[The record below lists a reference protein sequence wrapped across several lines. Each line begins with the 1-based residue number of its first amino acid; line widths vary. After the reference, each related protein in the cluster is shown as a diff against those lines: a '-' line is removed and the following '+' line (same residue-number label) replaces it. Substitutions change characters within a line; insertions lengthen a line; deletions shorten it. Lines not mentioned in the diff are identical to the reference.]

1 MTDQLMNDSNDEY
14 SAQQEMDMAIAVNNL
29 SYSMDSDLSVAV
41 NSTYKKHY
49 FAQDEYDPNRSAI
62 CVLNSGA
69 DYLDFRRSFLSFDF
83 ELTINDQ
90 SGTIPYKD
98 ATNFGAPLA
107 YNNTFSRSDAA
118 QRSIDNGNFVGTAAD
133 VHATLATAVGGQAGS
148 KYLFKGRNT
157 IGSQQEGA
165 DIGFGN
171 GSAANLINRITIQS
185 RSGDEICRIENSA
198 MLSHILT
205 NYCYSRDW
213 AESTGSGFGMHP
225 AEPKTVDGQGK
236 ENYFYFKNITH
247 TAQTKKRFHIPLYLL
262 TGFFNYERLMPSML
276 CSGLRISIE
285 WNDAATAL
293 VWNCNPSTALVSG
306 TNVSWKVSKVHI
318 DAKSIQLTDASQ
330 RYLNEV
336 SATSGLELVYTDYNH
351 TGTNINGS
359 STEIHSEVRQAC
371 ARALRAFARI
381 RSNAQ
386 QKSPTQDSFAADYW
400 MVPAYQWRLGSLYFP
415 QQPTQAKNLSDWKDS
430 TLAVD
435 AELLVRGRPMHST
448 TSTLTQPYE
457 FVNEA
462 KTFAPADNSTYSA
475 LASWKFVTNDNL
487 LDLKK
492 TGPKHLDNVTEAFY
506 HSLEMFGKLNGKS
519 GQTNVSLE
527 QFCEGDIPLVE
538 GGHGTRSVY
547 QHSSAFGLPKFDEEI
562 DPSAYDGLHQNRN
575 VINPANAVDIKGLFN
590 SSIALSRLSPEKR
603 QALLLSN
610 LRESSEA
617 TDVEIKAGIQGSAA
631 QTKKFGQLTTSS
643 QLNSRSPSMDLASKI
658 SRTTTYGNYPGC
670 QAIIPVSLERSTMFA
685 LSGVPINNS
694 RVLGLD
700 YQVHS
705 RKFGDVYQTS
715 VGTNGDLISGA
726 ALSESAIRN
735 DADLTTVSAL
745 LTSPKKYEYPPV
757 ATFDHSNSIF
767 LQYVKVARVFLNNVE
782 IEQ

>member
-1 MTDQLMNDSNDEY
+1 MNDSNDEY

-69 DYLDFRRSFLSFDF
+69 DYLDFRRSYLSFDF
-83 ELTINDQ
+83 ELTVNDQ

-98 ATNFGAPLA
+98 ATNFGAPIA
-107 YNNTFSRSDAA
+107 YNNTYSRSDAA
-118 QRSIDNGNFVGTAAD
+118 QRSLSNGNFVGTAAD
-133 VHATLATAVGGQAGS
+133 VHTGMANAIGGSGSS
-148 KYLFKGRNT
+148 KYLLKGRNT
-157 IGSQQEGA
+157 IGSHQEGA

-185 RSGDEICRIENSA
+185 RSGDEVCRIENSA

-225 AEPKTVDGQGK
+225 AEASTINGQGK
-236 ENYFYFKNITH
+236 DSYFYFKNVTH
-247 TAQTKKRFHIPLYLL
+247 TSQTKKRFHIPLYLL

-293 VWNCNPSTALVSG
+293 VWNCNPNTALVSG

-318 DAKSIQLTDASQ
+318 DAKSVQLTDASQ

-381 RSNAQ
+381 RSNTQ

-435 AELLVRGRPMHST
+435 AEVLARGRPLHTQTASVT
-448 TSTLTQPYE
+448 TPYE
-457 FVNEA
+457 FVTEA
-462 KTFAPADNSTYSA
+462 KTYAPANNSTYSS
-475 LASWKFVTNDNL
+475 LASWKFVTNESI
-487 LDLKK
+487 LDTNKS
-492 TGPKHLDNVTEAFY
+492 GPKHLDNVTEAYY

-519 GQTNVSLE
+519 GQTSVSLE

-538 GGHGTRSVY
+538 GGHGVRSVY
-547 QHSSAFGLPKFDEEI
+547 QHSAAFGLPKFDEGIE
-562 DPSAYDGLHQNRN
+562 PSAFDGTHTDRGLA
-575 VINPANAVDIKGLFN
+575 NPITTANTNGLFN
-590 SSIALSRLSPEKR
+590 SSIALSRLSPQKR
-603 QALLLSN
+603 QALLMSN
-610 LRESSEA
+610 FRESAEA
-617 TDVEIKAGIQGSAA
+617 TDVEVRAGETGSAN
-631 QTKKFGQLTTSS
+631 QVTKRGQLTTTNS
-643 QLNSRSPSMDLASKI
+643 LNSRSPSMDLASKI
-658 SRTTTYGNYPGC
+658 GRTTTYGNYPGC

-700 YQVHS
+700 YQVHH
-705 RKFGDVYQTS
+705 RNFGEVYQT
-715 VGTNGDLISGA
+715 VVQVNGDLISGTPLA
-726 ALSESAIRN
+726 ESAIR
-735 DADLTTVSAL
+735 ADSDLAAITATLS
-745 LTSPKKYEYPPV
+745 TGKKYFYPPL